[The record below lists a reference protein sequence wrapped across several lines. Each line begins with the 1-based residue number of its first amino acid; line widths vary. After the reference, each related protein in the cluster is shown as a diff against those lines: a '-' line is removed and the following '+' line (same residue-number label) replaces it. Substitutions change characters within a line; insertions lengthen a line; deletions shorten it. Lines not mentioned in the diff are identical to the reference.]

1 MAEPIINEGREI
13 RMITFLLGSETYL
26 LDIMALRQIVP
37 YSGSTPIPHAPDF
50 VEGIIVL
57 RNEVIP
63 IIDLRHRLYPG
74 AEVPDRQPLIL
85 ISQIDSQTVGL
96 KVDEVRRI
104 VNVRIDAILPPPEML
119 SDGQREIVVG
129 VVEVAP
135 QISLLLDLEAV
146 LTRQEKQ
153 SLRESMLS
161 AAHADIVSA

>member
-1 MAEPIINEGREI
+1 MAESFSNESREI

-74 AEVPDRQPLIL
+74 AEMSERQPLIL

-104 VNVRIDAILPPPEML
+104 VNVRVDAILPPPEML

-135 QISLLLDLEAV
+135 EISLLLDLEAV

-161 AAHADIVSA
+161 AARADIVPV